1 MHDRLLLL
9 QLFLEINEA
18 IRRIERR
25 FTGIN
30 TPDDFTRDDE
40 GLDRLDSISMM
51 LITISENIRRIDK
64 VIGSE
69 LLNTYPDINWAEI
82 KGIRNILAHDYF
94 DIDPDEIH
102 NICSTELVQ
111 LKQTLEKIRSD
122 IF

>member
-69 LLNTYPDINWAEI
+69 LFNRYPDINWAEI

>member
-25 FTGIN
+25 FAGIN

-64 VIGSE
+64 VVGSE
-69 LLNTYPDINWAEI
+69 LLNRYPDINWAEI

-122 IF
+122 VF

>member
-69 LLNTYPDINWAEI
+69 LLNRYPNINWAEI

-102 NICSTELVQ
+102 LICSTELVQ

-122 IF
+122 VF

>member
-1 MHDRLLLL
+1 V
-9 QLFLEINEA
+9 
-18 IRRIERR
+18 
-25 FTGIN
+25 
-30 TPDDFTRDDE
+30 
-40 GLDRLDSISMM
+40 

-111 LKQTLEKIRSD
+111 LKQTIEKIRSD
-122 IF
+122 VF